1 MKILTRYV
9 IFSILKIAFV
19 TILMFALILAA
30 VELFSRMDS
39 IMNGDLSEL
48 IEALKIAAG
57 EEALKEA

>member
-39 IMNGDLSEL
+39 IMNGN
-48 IEALKIAAG
+48 IPIASP
-57 EEALKEA
+57 